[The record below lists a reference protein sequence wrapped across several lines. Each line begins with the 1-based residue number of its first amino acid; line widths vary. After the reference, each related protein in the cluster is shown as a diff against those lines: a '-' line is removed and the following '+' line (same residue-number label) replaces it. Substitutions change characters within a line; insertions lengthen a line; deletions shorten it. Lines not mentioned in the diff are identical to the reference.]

1 MGLFRK
7 HQYESD
13 LSFMIFRF
21 NCVQNYYVG
30 IVEQTIAQYFERTAS
45 LDVWQAALENSN
57 SHLNC
62 CSVLSSRKINI
73 PNKCF
78 RSVQSLLGGWCRGI
92 VLVLGRPKAGL
103 SHEQKSRIYLNR
115 TYEQKIITWAHRLF
129 QGMSKSSC
137 QFCPVKSRNR
147 SVPFQTGMQLK
158 WLSLRALGSNPSVIQ
173 RACL

>member
-30 IVEQTIAQYFERTAS
+30 IVEQTITQYFERTAS

-62 CSVLSSRKINI
+62 CSVLSSSKINI

-137 QFCPVKSRNR
+137 LVCPVKSRNR
-147 SVPFQTGMQLK
+147 VSHFRLGC
-158 WLSLRALGSNPSVIQ
+158 SLNG
-173 RACL
+173 